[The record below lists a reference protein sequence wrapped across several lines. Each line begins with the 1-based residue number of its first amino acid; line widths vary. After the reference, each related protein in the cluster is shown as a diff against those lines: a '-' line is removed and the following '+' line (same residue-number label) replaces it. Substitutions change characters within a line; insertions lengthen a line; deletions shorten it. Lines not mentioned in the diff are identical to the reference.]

1 LRYGRAIIAG
11 VLALAG
17 VLLPAAVGRA
27 QITIDGSLVTGTAGA
42 LTGPSFVIG
51 SGVGRIVGNNL
62 FHSFGQFSLQA
73 GQSATFTGP
82 GSIGNV
88 ISRVTGGQLSSIN
101 GLIDT
106 RTFMPSANFFLLNP
120 AGVLLG
126 PNASLNVGGAVHL
139 STARYLCL
147 GAPGCLTDPAAG
159 KFFASVG
166 PESVLTA
173 AIPAAFGFLPNVP
186 ATSIV
191 VDGANLLA
199 GVVDPPVGQ
208 TISLVGGQIQIT
220 GATLSPP
227 GGRVQLVGVNSAG
240 EVPIPS
246 LDVSSFSSQGPVTI
260 SGSTIDVSAAP
271 GGSVAIRGGTLAID
285 TSTIM
290 VGSGTVDAA
299 VTGSLTVSGS
309 LVDASGDPG
318 GSVSLRG
325 GDVLVDTSS
334 VSAATGFLDAP
345 PVAIDLQASGSLTV
359 SGSVLMSATSGDG
372 RGGRIQLSAP
382 TVALSNGAVVLSEK
396 AGAGAGGDISIA
408 GGTVTMADASA
419 VISHGGAAGDQPSGG
434 IAVTATGAMTLS
446 TASTVLSVA
455 DAGDGGSVSVSAGS
469 LAMDGGASISS
480 ITADGQGGSLSITA
494 PRLTLASGATIQ
506 TSTFG
511 TGQGGAISV
520 TASESAR
527 LADPFT
533 GINTGSFLF
542 PDPDPAAPLPGAPGE
557 ILGQFGT
564 LTVTGG
570 ATIQS
575 GVFQGTVGGSRV
587 SIIAT
592 GPIVLSNGGGIATTA
607 FVGDVGP
614 IDISAPQITLNGGFI
629 STATLQ
635 SGNAGGILINTGAL
649 SLTGGGQIVT
659 ASIDQASGIGG
670 DVTVNAGT
678 LTISGSSPSGQSV
691 LPSPFSDVFTDP
703 RSGIFST
710 AAATGPGGNITI
722 RAPQIQILD
731 GGTISAASS
740 SPSPL
745 ATAGSIGITF
755 GDLFSMNRS
764 TISTEALAAD
774 GGNITISST
783 GSLLLL
789 VDSQITTSVQSGVG
803 GGGNINVGT
812 VGHPVQFVVLNNGGI
827 HADAFGGPGGNI
839 SIFATALFSS
849 TPIETTITAS
859 SALSQ
864 PGTISINAVLTDVS
878 GSLADLPSG
887 MLEAAALLR
896 ASCSARLASGK
907 VSSFVIAGREGI
919 PPEPGG
925 LLPSALGSPGLGG
938 TVTGA
943 ARFLSTELPA
953 LRLSYLD
960 PKCGG

>member
-1 LRYGRAIIAG
+1 
-11 VLALAG
+11 
-17 VLLPAAVGRA
+17 
-27 QITIDGSLVTGTAGA
+27 
-42 LTGPSFVIG
+42 
-51 SGVGRIVGNNL
+51 
-62 FHSFGQFSLQA
+62 
-73 GQSATFTGP
+73 
-82 GSIGNV
+82 
-88 ISRVTGGQLSSIN
+88 
-101 GLIDT
+101 
-106 RTFMPSANFFLLNP
+106 
-120 AGVLLG
+120 
-126 PNASLNVGGAVHL
+126 
-139 STARYLCL
+139 
-147 GAPGCLTDPAAG
+147 
-159 KFFASVG
+159 
-166 PESVLTA
+166 
-173 AIPAAFGFLPNVP
+173 
-186 ATSIV
+186 
-191 VDGANLLA
+191 
-199 GVVDPPVGQ
+199 
-208 TISLVGGQIQIT
+208 
-220 GATLSPP
+220 
-227 GGRVQLVGVNSAG
+227 
-240 EVPIPS
+240 
-246 LDVSSFSSQGPVTI
+246 
-260 SGSTIDVSAAP
+260 
-271 GGSVAIRGGTLAID
+271 
-285 TSTIM
+285 
-290 VGSGTVDAA
+290 
-299 VTGSLTVSGS
+299 
-309 LVDASGDPG
+309 
-318 GSVSLRG
+318 
-325 GDVLVDTSS
+325 
-334 VSAATGFLDAP
+334 
-345 PVAIDLQASGSLTV
+345 
-359 SGSVLMSATSGDG
+359 
-372 RGGRIQLSAP
+372 
-382 TVALSNGAVVLSEK
+382 
-396 AGAGAGGDISIA
+396 
-408 GGTVTMADASA
+408 
-419 VISHGGAAGDQPSGG
+419 
-434 IAVTATGAMTLS
+434 
-446 TASTVLSVA
+446 
-455 DAGDGGSVSVSAGS
+455 
-469 LAMDGGASISS
+469 
-480 ITADGQGGSLSITA
+480 
-494 PRLTLASGATIQ
+494 
-506 TSTFG
+506 
-511 TGQGGAISV
+511 
-520 TASESAR
+520 
-527 LADPFT
+527 
-533 GINTGSFLF
+533 
-542 PDPDPAAPLPGAPGE
+542 
-557 ILGQFGT
+557 
-564 LTVTGG
+564 
-570 ATIQS
+570 
-575 GVFQGTVGGSRV
+575 VFQGTVGGSRV